1 MKNSLKIVI
10 VGDAAIGK
18 SCLISTHTN
27 GYFSENYT
35 PTAFEDYTI
44 EALINGKQQT
54 LYLSDTAGVSEFS
67 AMRPLSYPDCDVF
80 LVCYSVESM
89 ESLQHIKEK
98 WIPEVTNELNELTDQ
113 QFRFVTFCPSTP
125 ILIVGNKKDL
135 RSQEKPENLVPISE
149 AEEYAKTFSSAQLIE
164 CSSKSREN
172 IKVVFQSAIRVAT
185 DTRNRR
191 SNKVI
196 QSIKNLRL
204 VF

>member
-18 SCLISTHTN
+18 SCLISAHTN
-27 GYFSENYT
+27 GYFSENYV
-35 PTAFEDYTI
+35 PTAFEHYSI

-80 LVCYSVESM
+80 LVCYSVESI

-98 WIPEVTNELNELTDQ
+98 WIPEI
-113 QFRFVTFCPSTP
+113 RYFCPSTP

-135 RSQEKPENLVPISE
+135 RSQEKSENLVPISV
-149 AEEYAKTFSSAQLIE
+149 AEEYAKAFSSAQLIE